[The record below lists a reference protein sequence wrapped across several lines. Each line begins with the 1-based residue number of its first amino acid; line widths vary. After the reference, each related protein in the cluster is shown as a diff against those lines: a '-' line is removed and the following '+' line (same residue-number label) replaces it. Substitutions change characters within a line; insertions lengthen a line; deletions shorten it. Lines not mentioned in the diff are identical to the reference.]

1 MSNYKKYEEIK
12 QYLRTL
18 NLTHEEYDRII
29 KTVAEVLEI

>member
-12 QYLRTL
+12 QYLHTL

-29 KTVAEVLEI
+29 KAVAEVLEI